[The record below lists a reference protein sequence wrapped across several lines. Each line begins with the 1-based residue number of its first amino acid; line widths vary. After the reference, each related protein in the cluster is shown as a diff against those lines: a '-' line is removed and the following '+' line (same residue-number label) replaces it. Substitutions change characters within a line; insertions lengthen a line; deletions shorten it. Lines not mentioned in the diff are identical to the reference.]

1 MPMQNKVIVAVFAG
15 AIGALQLAPGI
26 NPVAPTSVAAA
37 EASKLGDL
45 SQFRTIATDTQAL
58 VEKGDLA
65 AAKTRIKDL
74 ETAWDEAEAGLKP
87 RAAADWHTVDKA
99 IDAALAALRAATPD
113 QAACRKALADLL
125 AVMDRISGKVST

>member
-37 EASKLGDL
+37 DASKLGDL

-65 AAKTRIKDL
+65 AAKL
-74 ETAWDEAEAGLKP
+74 GS
-87 RAAADWHTVDKA
+87 
-99 IDAALAALRAATPD
+99 
-113 QAACRKALADLL
+113 
-125 AVMDRISGKVST
+125 RISRPRGMRPKPGLNPVPPPIGTRSIKQSMQHSPRCAPPPRIRPLAERLSRTCWQ